1 VALLPNP
8 HEREI
13 AKTSIL
19 LGRPIQDSH
28 PHKRCGIQNPEEFEV
43 EDDGGTSGSARILS
57 GCCLRRAQLRRE
69 RE

>member
-1 VALLPNP
+1 VGLSPNP

-19 LGRPIQDSH
+19 MGRPTQDSH
-28 PHKRCGIQNPEEFEV
+28 PHKRRGIQNPEEFEV
-43 EDDGGTSGSARILS
+43 EDDDGTPGSARILS
-57 GCCLRRAQLRRE
+57 GCHSRRVHLRRE